1 MNRAFAFL
9 AARFIPR
16 NPAVREILSLVTG
29 VQPSSA
35 TIDPETSVALG
46 AAILSSIMDNQM
58 MDMQVQQQNCSKCV
72 NFPQTWLSFIS
83 CGRYMPKAEKLGLNS

>member
-1 MNRAFAFL
+1 M
-9 AARFIPR
+9 
-16 NPAVREILSLVTG
+16 REILSLVTG

-58 MDMQVQQQNCSKCV
+58 MDMQVQQQNCSKCAGFFFFGS
-72 NFPQTWLSFIS
+72 NTFEAP
-83 CGRYMPKAEKLGLNS
+83 KLG

>member
-1 MNRAFAFL
+1 M
-9 AARFIPR
+9 
-16 NPAVREILSLVTG
+16 REILSLVTG